1 MEPTLDA
8 SIARLFGGSGQA
20 PQPSAVGEDTAQAAP
35 AAPPVAEPTAEA
47 RNLAAEARAH
57 YDRAMA
63 AQRAGDW
70 AKYGEEIRLL
80 GQVLE
85 HMKNR

>member
-1 MEPTLDA
+1 MVPAFPWTSA
-8 SIARLFGGSGQA
+8 GKRRPRAR
-20 PQPSAVGEDTAQAAP
+20 QPLWRGLHRRQRRAP